1 MAPEGIGCVDDIGGE
16 STTEC
21 SAWRELGQSGRL
33 LQFVL
38 LCLGVWL
45 HAADTLVTATIMP
58 AVVDDIG
65 GVAYV
70 NWTISLYQIGSILA
84 GTATGALSR
93 RLGLRRMLIAAAAI
107 YAVGCVA
114 NALTPDMATMLTAR
128 LVQGFGGGAM
138 VSISYVAIELLFP
151 ERLWTR
157 LMAIVAMIWGVAALC
172 GPLIG
177 GLFAHA
183 GLWRGLFWTFAAQAV
198 LLGLAAQVFLG
209 AGARQRPEPRRW
221 PWSPLVLLA
230 AATLLIA
237 EAGAVARPALS
248 VPLGAAGLA
257 LLYAAARA
265 DRRAANRLLPGQLLE
280 VGSPVGA
287 GLLMVFMLSAATT
300 AFWAY
305 GPLILQIAFDTDPL
319 ISGYL
324 MAAEALAWSACTM
337 LVAGARASKETQVI
351 RLGVAVIAL
360 SGIGFTVL
368 MPMGSLP
375 GILVAM
381 LLQGAG
387 FGLAWPFIV
396 RRIVLLAPAG
406 ERGLAASAA
415 PTVQRIGYA
424 VGAAAAGIAANAVGL
439 GDGATVASAHAA
451 AFWVFA
457 AFLPLFAIG
466 SLAALRFTATR

>member
-1 MAPEGIGCVDDIGGE
+1 MAIRVNHLAGE
-16 STTEC
+16 SAAEP
-21 SAWRELGQSGRL
+21 SAWRELGRSGRL
-33 LQFVL
+33 PQFVL

-58 AVVDDIG
+58 AVVEDIG

-93 RLGLRRMLIAAAAI
+93 RLGLRRMLIAAAAV
-107 YAVGCVA
+107 YGLGCLA
-114 NALTPDMATMLTAR
+114 NALTPTMAIMLAAR
-128 LVQGFGGGAM
+128 FVQGLGGGAM
-138 VSISYVAIELLFP
+138 VSLSYVAIQLLFP

-177 GLFAHA
+177 GLFSHV

-198 LLGLAAQVFLG
+198 LLGLAARLFLDGSARVG
-209 AGARQRPEPRRW
+209 AEAHRW

-248 VPLGAAGLA
+248 APLGAVGLV

-265 DRRAANRLLPGQLLE
+265 DRRAANRLLPSALLAIAT
-280 VGSPVGA
+280 PLGA

-305 GPLILQIAFDTDPL
+305 GPLILQIAFATDPL

-324 MAAEALAWSACTM
+324 MAAEAIAWSLCTM
-337 LVAGARASKETQVI
+337 LVAGAKPSTDWLII
-351 RLGVAVIAL
+351 RLGAALIAL
-360 SGIGFTVL
+360 SGLGFVL
-368 MPMGSLP
+368 VMPLGTLP
-375 GILVAM
+375 GILLCMV
-381 LLQGAG
+381 LQGAG
-387 FGLAWPFIV
+387 FGLCWPFVV
-396 RRIVLLAPAG
+396 RRMVVLAPAG
-406 ERGLAASAA
+406 ERDLAASAA

-439 GDGATVASAHAA
+439 GDGTSLAAAQAA

-466 SLAALRFTATR
+466 GVAALRFTAPALR

>member
-1 MAPEGIGCVDDIGGE
+1 MNDIAGKGG
-16 STTEC
+16 TER
-21 SAWRELGQSGRL
+21 SAWQELGESGRL
-33 LQFVL
+33 LQFIL

-58 AVVDDIG
+58 AVVEDIG

-93 RLGLRRMLIAAAAI
+93 RLGLRRTLIAAAAV
-107 YAVGCVA
+107 YALGCVA

-183 GLWRGLFWTFAAQAV
+183 GLWRGLFWTFAAQAL
-198 LLGLAAQVFLG
+198 LLGLAAGAFLDD
-209 AGARQRPEPRRW
+209 GARNRPEPRRW

-248 VPLGAAGLA
+248 VPLGVAGLV

-265 DRRAANRLLPGQLLE
+265 DRRAENRLLPGQLLE
-280 VGSPVGA
+280 IGSPVGA

-305 GPLILQIAFDTDPL
+305 GPLILQIAFAIDPL

-337 LVAGARASKETQVI
+337 LVAGARASQETRVI
-351 RLGVAVIAL
+351 GIGVAIIAL
-360 SGIGFTVL
+360 SGIGFTIA
-368 MPMGSLP
+368 MPMGALP
-375 GILVAM
+375 GILVSM

-396 RRIVLLAPAG
+396 RRIVLLAPSD

-424 VGAAAAGIAANAVGL
+424 VGAAAAGIAANAVGV
-439 GDGATVASAHAA
+439 GDGATVASAHDA

-457 AFLPLFAIG
+457 SFLPLFAIG
-466 SLAALRFTATR
+466 GLAALRFTAAAAR